1 MRTKTKKTKQI
12 TQIVVSMLLVLTM
25 VFMPMKMILAA
36 DAQSSSTPTQFV
48 LVLDCSGS
56 MEESDVNG
64 LSPKAAKM
72 FVDMM
77 PVENAQIAIV
87 AFGANWG
94 EDSYVYPGDTT
105 SNTYTKVILGMTD
118 VGTEKAKK
126 KVKEAIDETAKVRDK
141 NGYTTIGYALQAAK
155 DVLKENKAAKANGCV
170 VLMSDGRQYYLKN
183 GQRGSEAQETKLE
196 NGAEIYK
203 SESLE
208 AALKDFKEK
217 KWPVYT
223 LEMSADIKD
232 YYDEAGLH
240 TPKEWKG
247 NGGFKIPTGRFYMQ
261 HIADET
267 GGEKFTAFTQLEVQN
282 NFAGIFNKFYEGTE
296 AGGIL
301 VNSEIKSGKANMDF
315 DVAEMIAETN
325 ITITGNDMSK
335 VNSIELTDPSGSTK
349 KYTETNKTDSR
360 VVTFEK
366 GSYIMVKLLAPMEGK
381 WKVKV
386 NGTDG
391 VKLTMMTVP
400 IRELGLSLSTSTDT
414 SKELEKGTEVTLS
427 ARFSYNKGQKSY
439 FSKEFYGKNPA
450 KLYVVKGDEESAQ
463 TFDMTVD
470 EENQCYTG
478 KVILNQTGMVK
489 VKAVVESGHFRNDRK
504 ETGYITFNVKN
515 RPVTK
520 VKDLEDLNM
529 GFGEEQTIDLNTYF
543 NDPDQDK
550 FICNFEVD
558 QTAGIEVT
566 LDEQNVMHI
575 KTGTK
580 AGDVQVKV
588 GVNDGSMDQDVT
600 SSFTIHMVNQPL
612 REKGSKKISKT
623 ITYNA
628 NKVPGFLKKKL
639 GPDGSSNAEIKL
651 DDYFEDPD
659 GAAPIY
665 EIEKLPES
673 SKIQI
678 NESAP
683 GVLSITATGEGK
695 ETFHVSATDAN
706 DGSIRFEKEISVKSI
721 SAGSWVW
728 KQIRVPIIASVII
741 LVIVI
746 VFLILMF
753 AGRKIYGVWEI
764 TVGGRLEGPYP
775 LGKMAHGKK
784 AKCSLSGAIE
794 DFGFSSINDG
804 GITLKAGNNFN
815 KSVTITGLEK
825 AATVTYAGREYD
837 TAAGKTLKKAKISKG
852 QYIDIYVDGVNIT
865 LTRMN

>member
-77 PVENAQIAIV
+77 PVENAQIAVV

-141 NGYTTIGYALQAAK
+141 NGYTTIGYALQAAE
-155 DVLKENKAAKANGCV
+155 DVLKKNKATKGNGCV

-183 GQRGSEAQETKLE
+183 GQRGSEAQETKLD

-301 VNSEIKSGKANMDF
+301 INSEIKSGKANMDF

-349 KYTETNKTDSR
+349 K
-360 VVTFEK
+360 
-366 GSYIMVKLLAPMEGK
+366 
-381 WKVKV
+381 
-386 NGTDG
+386 
-391 VKLTMMTVP
+391 
-400 IRELGLSLSTSTDT
+400 
-414 SKELEKGTEVTLS
+414 
-427 ARFSYNKGQKSY
+427 
-439 FSKEFYGKNPA
+439 
-450 KLYVVKGDEESAQ
+450 
-463 TFDMTVD
+463 
-470 EENQCYTG
+470 
-478 KVILNQTGMVK
+478 
-489 VKAVVESGHFRNDRK
+489 
-504 ETGYITFNVKN
+504 
-515 RPVTK
+515 
-520 VKDLEDLNM
+520 
-529 GFGEEQTIDLNTYF
+529 
-543 NDPDQDK
+543 
-550 FICNFEVD
+550 
-558 QTAGIEVT
+558 
-566 LDEQNVMHI
+566 
-575 KTGTK
+575 
-580 AGDVQVKV
+580 
-588 GVNDGSMDQDVT
+588 
-600 SSFTIHMVNQPL
+600 
-612 REKGSKKISKT
+612 
-623 ITYNA
+623 
-628 NKVPGFLKKKL
+628 
-639 GPDGSSNAEIKL
+639 
-651 DDYFEDPD
+651 
-659 GAAPIY
+659 
-665 EIEKLPES
+665 
-673 SKIQI
+673 
-678 NESAP
+678 
-683 GVLSITATGEGK
+683 
-695 ETFHVSATDAN
+695 
-706 DGSIRFEKEISVKSI
+706 
-721 SAGSWVW
+721 
-728 KQIRVPIIASVII
+728 
-741 LVIVI
+741 
-746 VFLILMF
+746 
-753 AGRKIYGVWEI
+753 
-764 TVGGRLEGPYP
+764 
-775 LGKMAHGKK
+775 
-784 AKCSLSGAIE
+784 
-794 DFGFSSINDG
+794 
-804 GITLKAGNNFN
+804 
-815 KSVTITGLEK
+815 
-825 AATVTYAGREYD
+825 
-837 TAAGKTLKKAKISKG
+837 
-852 QYIDIYVDGVNIT
+852 
-865 LTRMN
+865 

>member
-77 PVENAQIAIV
+77 PVENAQIAVV

-141 NGYTTIGYALQAAK
+141 NG
-155 DVLKENKAAKANGCV
+155 
-170 VLMSDGRQYYLKN
+170 
-183 GQRGSEAQETKLE
+183 
-196 NGAEIYK
+196 
-203 SESLE
+203 
-208 AALKDFKEK
+208 
-217 KWPVYT
+217 
-223 LEMSADIKD
+223 
-232 YYDEAGLH
+232 
-240 TPKEWKG
+240 
-247 NGGFKIPTGRFYMQ
+247 
-261 HIADET
+261 
-267 GGEKFTAFTQLEVQN
+267 
-282 NFAGIFNKFYEGTE
+282 
-296 AGGIL
+296 
-301 VNSEIKSGKANMDF
+301 
-315 DVAEMIAETN
+315 
-325 ITITGNDMSK
+325 
-335 VNSIELTDPSGSTK
+335 
-349 KYTETNKTDSR
+349 
-360 VVTFEK
+360 
-366 GSYIMVKLLAPMEGK
+366 
-381 WKVKV
+381 
-386 NGTDG
+386 
-391 VKLTMMTVP
+391 
-400 IRELGLSLSTSTDT
+400 
-414 SKELEKGTEVTLS
+414 
-427 ARFSYNKGQKSY
+427 
-439 FSKEFYGKNPA
+439 YGKNPA

-580 AGDVQVKV
+580 AGNVQVKV

-665 EIEKLPES
+665 AIEKLPES

-678 NESAP
+678 KESAP

-741 LVIVI
+741 LVIAI

-837 TAAGKTLKKAKISKG
+837 TAAGKTLKK
-852 QYIDIYVDGVNIT
+852 T
-865 LTRMN
+865 L

>member
-77 PVENAQIAIV
+77 PVENAQIAVV

-141 NGYTTIGYALQAAK
+141 NGYTTIGYALQAAE
-155 DVLKENKAAKANGCV
+155 DVLKKNKATKGNGCV

-183 GQRGSEAQETKLE
+183 GQRGSEAQETKLD

-301 VNSEIKSGKANMDF
+301 INSEIKSGKANMDF

-414 SKELEKGTEVTLS
+414 SKELGKGTEVTLS

-580 AGDVQVKV
+580 AGNVQVKV

-612 REKGSKKISKT
+612 REK
-623 ITYNA
+623 
-628 NKVPGFLKKKL
+628 VPKRFPKRSLTMRIKFL
-639 GPDGSSNAEIKL
+639 
-651 DDYFEDPD
+651 
-659 GAAPIY
+659 
-665 EIEKLPES
+665 
-673 SKIQI
+673 
-678 NESAP
+678 
-683 GVLSITATGEGK
+683 
-695 ETFHVSATDAN
+695 
-706 DGSIRFEKEISVKSI
+706 
-721 SAGSWVW
+721 
-728 KQIRVPIIASVII
+728 
-741 LVIVI
+741 
-746 VFLILMF
+746 
-753 AGRKIYGVWEI
+753 
-764 TVGGRLEGPYP
+764 
-775 LGKMAHGKK
+775 
-784 AKCSLSGAIE
+784 
-794 DFGFSSINDG
+794 DF
-804 GITLKAGNNFN
+804 
-815 KSVTITGLEK
+815 
-825 AATVTYAGREYD
+825 
-837 TAAGKTLKKAKISKG
+837 
-852 QYIDIYVDGVNIT
+852 
-865 LTRMN
+865 